1 VNGIS
6 HVRTVCLAVAA
17 FAAPAALVAGE
28 AAFIPSERILPD
40 TTRVWVSI
48 REPDAVQ
55 ASFNRTQLGKML
67 QDPTMQPFV
76 KSFREQLRN
85 SGRQRLK
92 KLGLTLEDLEKIPAG
107 ELAVACVEPR
117 KDVAAVVLL
126 VDATGNERELAA
138 LIGQMTDRIGKQ
150 GGRRLPPVAAAPE
163 LVAFELPPDPAD
175 RSGKPEFAAF
185 ASRGSALVIGDD
197 VSVVADV
204 FTRLSKGRPDSMESL
219 PAFRPVM
226 ERTAKGLPAGRP
238 PVRWYVD
245 PLKYAGLMETL
256 RNDRERS
263 LPRTGGK
270 NRSAEEQRDGRVDVL
285 LRNGFD
291 CIQGAG
297 GHVVFDA
304 GSNEVLHHSLV
315 YAPPLPGREPFGTN
329 RFNSSARMLRFP
341 NIAAIDPPDWVPHDV
356 ARWTAFEWDIKTAFK
371 SAEPIVDDMVGE
383 PGAFDD
389 ILVTLRE
396 DPDGPQIEVERDL
409 IAALGSR
416 VVILSDH
423 VHPIDS
429 EADRLLIAIESK
441 DAKLLAATIDK
452 SMKSEPDMR
461 RLEHG
466 GHVIWEL
473 VQKDVAIPKLE
484 VETSVGKVAHAD
496 SREEHD
502 AEESRRS
509 RRDRLRER
517 EERLL
522 PHSAVTVAHGHLFI
536 ASHIDFLRKVIETS
550 GGPKALAESAD
561 YKVVT
566 TEMQKLFPSKT
577 ALRSFGRAEETV
589 RPTYEAIKNGWM
601 PTSKSLLGQM
611 LNGML
616 SDGKPGSVR
625 KQRIEGSSLPEF
637 EVVRKYF
644 GTIGL
649 SVESTEDGWFVGGMA
664 VARSANGEPEVAQRA
679 AAASR

>member
-1 VNGIS
+1 MNGIS
-6 HVRTVCLAVAA
+6 HVRTVCLALAA
-17 FAAPAALVAGE
+17 FAAGATLAAGE
-28 AAFIPSERILPD
+28 PAFVPSERILPD
-40 TTRVWVSI
+40 TTRLWVSI

-55 ASFNRTQLGKML
+55 ASFNKTQFGKLL
-67 QDPTMQPFV
+67 QDQAMQPFV

-107 ELAVACVEPR
+107 ELAIACVEPR
-117 KDVAAVVLL
+117 KNVAAIVLL
-126 VDATGNERELAA
+126 VDATGNERSLTTLVEQLA
-138 LIGQMTDRIGKQ
+138 DRIGKQ
-150 GGRRLPPVAAAPE
+150 GGRRLPPVAANPE
-163 LVAFELPPDPAD
+163 LVSFELPPDPAD

-197 VSVVADV
+197 VSVVADA
-204 FTRLSKGRPDSMESL
+204 FARLSKGRPDSIESL

-238 PVRWYVD
+238 AVRWYVD

-256 RNDRERS
+256 RNERERA

-270 NRSAEEQRDGRVDVL
+270 NKSEEEPRDRRVDVL

-291 CIQGAG
+291 CILGAG

-304 GSNEVLHHSLV
+304 GGNEVLHQSLV
-315 YAPPLPGREPFGTN
+315 YAPPLPGREPFGAN

-341 NIAAIDPPDWVPHDV
+341 NTTAIDPPDWVPRDI
-356 ARWTAFEWDIKTAFK
+356 ARWTAFEWDMKTAFK

-409 IAALGSR
+409 IAALGTR
-416 VVILSDH
+416 VIVLGDH
-423 VHPIDS
+423 VHPIDA
-429 EADRLLIAIESK
+429 EADRLLVAIEAK
-441 DAKLLAATIDK
+441 DAKLLAATIGK
-452 SMKSEPDMR
+452 SMQSEPDMR
-461 RLEHG
+461 RLEHD

-473 VQKDVAIPKLE
+473 VEKDFAIPKLE
-484 VETSVGKVAHAD
+484 VETPVGKVAHEDDA
-496 SREEHD
+496 
-502 AEESRRS
+502 AEESRRG

-536 ASHIDFLRKVIETS
+536 ASHLDFLRKVIGTS
-550 GGPKALAESAD
+550 AGAEALASSAD
-561 YKVVT
+561 YKAVT
-566 TEMQKLFPSKT
+566 AETRKLFPSKT
-577 ALRSFGRAEETV
+577 ALRSFGRTDETA

-601 PTSKSLLGQM
+601 PSSKSLLGQLLNSM
-611 LNGML
+611 LA
-616 SDGKPGSVR
+616 DGKPGSVR
-625 KQRIEGSSLPEF
+625 KQRIDGSSLPEF
-637 EVVRKYF
+637 DVVRKYF
-644 GTIGL
+644 GTTGL

-679 AAASR
+679 AGTSR

>member
-6 HVRTVCLAVAA
+6 HARTVCGAIAA
-17 FAAPAALVAGE
+17 IAASAALAAGDP
-28 AAFIPSERILPD
+28 AFVPSERILPD

-48 REPDAVQ
+48 RQPDAVR
-55 ASFNRTQLGKML
+55 ASFNKTQLGKML
-67 QDPTMQPFV
+67 QDPAMQPFV

-92 KLGLTLEDLEKIPAG
+92 KLGLTLEDLEKIPSG
-107 ELAVACVEPR
+107 ELAIACVEPR

-126 VDATGNERELAA
+126 VDATGNERDLAA
-138 LIGQMTDRIGKQ
+138 LIEQMTDRIGKQ
-150 GGRRLPPVAAAPE
+150 GGRRLPPAAATPE
-163 LVAFELPPDPAD
+163 LVAFQLPPDPAD

-185 ASRGSALVIGDD
+185 ASKGSALVIGDD
-197 VSVVADV
+197 VSVVADA
-204 FTRLSKGRPDSMESL
+204 FTRLSKGRPDSVESL

-226 ERTAKGLPAGRP
+226 ERTAKGLPAGRT

-256 RNDRERS
+256 RNERERA
-263 LPRTGGK
+263 LPRTGSK
-270 NRSAEEQRDGRVDVL
+270 NRSGEEQRDRRVDVL

-291 CIQGAG
+291 CILGAG

-341 NIAAIDPPDWVPHDV
+341 NTTSIDPPEWVPRDI
-356 ARWTAFEWDIKTAFK
+356 ARWTAFEWDMKTAFK

-389 ILVTLRE
+389 IIVTLRE

-409 IAALGSR
+409 IEALGTR
-416 VVILSDH
+416 VVVVSDH
-423 VHPIDS
+423 VHPIDA
-429 EADRLLIAIESK
+429 EADRLLVAIEAK
-441 DAKLLAATIDK
+441 DAKLLAATINK
-452 SMKSEPDMR
+452 SMQSEPDMR
-461 RLEHG
+461 RVEHG

-473 VQKDVAIPKLE
+473 VEKDITIPKLE
-484 VETSVGKVAHAD
+484 VETSAGKIAHED
-496 SREEHD
+496 SHQDD
-502 AEESRRS
+502 AEEGRRS
-509 RRDRLRER
+509 RRERLRER

-536 ASHIDFLRKVIETS
+536 ASHIDFLQKVIDTS
-550 GGPKALAESAD
+550 GGPEALAASAD
-561 YKVVT
+561 YKAVT
-566 TEMQKLFPSKT
+566 AETLKLFPSKT
-577 ALRSFGRAEETV
+577 ALRSFGRAEETA

-601 PTSKSLLGQM
+601 PSSKSLLGQM
-611 LNGML
+611 LNNML

-625 KQRIEGSSLPEF
+625 TQRIDGSTLPEF
-637 EVVRKYF
+637 DVVRKYF
-644 GTIGL
+644 GTSGL
-649 SVESTEDGWFVGGMA
+649 SVESTEDGWFVGGTTF
-664 VARSANGEPEVAQRA
+664 ARSGNAEPEVARRA